1 MWWIVSLKS
10 NGIYC
15 PNDYLLLFKPH
26 LLNNLTVEAKTQ
38 SHSSWSSPDLPPSQ
52 VIISWTFLPFIFLI
66 QTSLLLGSWCEVVWV
81 LCLHLSPLLVLH
93 LWVCQHWI
101 PSVFF
106 FVVAL
111 DQCWHLQFFCF
122 ILWLHLQFSWSVKIG
137 ALFALDHLWL
147 KYFSFSRRR
156 EQLQIQRKS

>member
-66 QTSLLLGSWCEVVWV
+66 QTSLLLGSWYEVVWV

-106 FVVAL
+106 FRG
-111 DQCWHLQFFCF
+111 CT
-122 ILWLHLQFSWSVKIG
+122 WSMLTPLVF
-137 ALFALDHLWL
+137 LF
-147 KYFSFSRRR
+147 YFMVTPPVFLVCKNWSPLCTWSP
-156 EQLQIQRKS
+156 LT